1 MRNKTGDAPSSP
13 RGKRTEK
20 PASTTARTKKKSVN
34 KTPVGGKVTDKTA
47 VPRSRKL
54 QQDKIPTDTSAK
66 DKSTK
71 DTAVVANGVAK
82 PRRAAATKVEATEK
96 LQKLLARAG
105 FGSRRQLEA
114 WVSEGR
120 ITVNGKVATLGD
132 RAALTDK
139 ICVDGK
145 AISVQRLEGPRVRV
159 LLYNKPIG
167 EICTRSDPEGR
178 PTIFERMPP
187 LEKGR
192 WIAVGRLDINT
203 SGLMIITSDGEL
215 ANKLM
220 HPSAQI
226 DREYLVRVMGAVD
239 NDMLQRLRDGVE
251 LDDGMAKFTDISIMH
266 KNDSESINRWYCCTV
281 MEGRN
286 REVRRLWESQGLRV
300 SRLKR
305 VRYGPVSLANKLPE
319 GRWQELLPAELA
331 ILYKEAGLPVPE
343 MAPLTPKDREKLKRE
358 QRKPM
363 MSRSTT
369 RMSDKHR
376 C

>member
-1 MRNKTGDAPSSP
+1 MRKNSGDTSVP
-13 RGKRTEK
+13 RGERRTSPKPAGKSATGRSAPVKTEK
-20 PASTTARTKKKSVN
+20 RVERKSRTATTEAALPAAGKNRRPVAAPV
-34 KTPVGGKVTDKTA
+34 TP
-47 VPRSRKL
+47 
-54 QQDKIPTDTSAK
+54 
-66 DKSTK
+66 
-71 DTAVVANGVAK
+71 
-82 PRRAAATKVEATEK
+82 TEK

-105 FGSRRQLEA
+105 FGSRRELET
-114 WVSEGR
+114 WVAEGR
-120 ITVNGKVATLGD
+120 ITINGKQATLGD

-145 AISVQRLEGPRVRV
+145 PVSMQRLEGPRVRV

-167 EICTRSDPEGR
+167 EICTRSDPEKR
-178 PTIFERMPP
+178 PTIFDRLPP

-192 WIAVGRLDINT
+192 WIAVGRLDLNT
-203 SGLMIITSDGEL
+203 SGLLIITSDGEL

-251 LDDGMAKFTDISIMH
+251 LDDGPAKFSDVAPMH
-266 KNDSESINRWYCCTV
+266 KDDSDSINRWYCCTI

-305 VRYGPVSLANKLPE
+305 VRYGPVSLAGKLPE
-319 GRWQELLPAELA
+319 GRWQELTPGELA
-331 ILYKEAGLPVPE
+331 ILYQEAGLPVPTI
-343 MAPLTPKDREKLKRE
+343 AALTPKDKEKMKRE

-363 MSRSTT
+363 LSRASNS
-369 RMSDKHR
+369 RAPDR
-376 C
+376 RRR